1 MPGLLFDTHA
11 LVWFQSAQPMEE
23 EAVSAIAEAQN
34 SQNLFVSPITAW
46 EVAILQQ
53 HPNPTRRPNLLGQPA
68 ATWFR
73 NARRETGS
81 QLVRIGVRISL
92 EAARVPADCD
102 HSDPGDCYLIA
113 TARVRKLA
121 LVTRDQRIQRL
132 ASDDPAYLAI
142 IRC

>member
-34 SQNLFVSPITAW
+34 SQSLFVSPITAW

-53 HPNPTRRPNLLGQPA
+53 HPNPARRPNLLGQPA
-68 ATWFR
+68 AIWFR
-73 NARRETGS
+73 NARRETGA
-81 QLVRIGVRISL
+81 QLVRIGVRICL

-113 TARVRKLA
+113 TARVRRLA
-121 LVTRDQRIQRL
+121 LVTRDQRIQSL
-132 ASDDPAYLAI
+132 ALDDPAYLAI
-142 IRC
+142 VPC